1 MYPRNSLCKLLNCPM
16 QNKTK
21 MWNLVFSNH
30 TVELINN
37 VTILNPSYTRDGKP
51 SVVLDYGQSEA
62 IIFRQFRDEMRE
74 VSGNP
79 QSSSRVFNC
88 LTVRLGLCSM
98 FARGICFKC
107 GVGGF
112 CWLVNSW
119 SAQEQV
125 TCRWRRCTG
134 K

>member
-1 MYPRNSLCKLLNCPM
+1 
-16 QNKTK
+16 

-74 VSGNP
+74 VSSNFQGRSP
-79 QSSSRVFNC
+79 IIHS
-88 LTVRLGLCSM
+88 LM
-98 FARGICFKC
+98 A
-107 GVGGF
+107 
-112 CWLVNSW
+112 
-119 SAQEQV
+119 
-125 TCRWRRCTG
+125 
-134 K
+134 